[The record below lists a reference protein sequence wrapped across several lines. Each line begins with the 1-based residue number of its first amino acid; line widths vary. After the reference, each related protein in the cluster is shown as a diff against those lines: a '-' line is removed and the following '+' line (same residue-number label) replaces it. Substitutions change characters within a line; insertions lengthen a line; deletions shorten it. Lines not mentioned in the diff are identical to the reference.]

1 MRKSLLLLGFL
12 GFLSGCSEVNLNY
25 QGPNRL
31 QQIGLASTTL
41 NAGGTPSALANLWL
55 DAQLDFDPAQMAGL
69 TLHVV
74 LSNSRGPI
82 KTLSIPAETFFSE
95 NALFW
100 GELPPG
106 EASLRVEL
114 QNASGQVL
122 GVLEHALVLAPES
135 QDAVHFRLSE
145 NEQNEGVLSLAIAE
159 DSTEPVSFVFAPHV
173 PGNTVSGPSTLPTN
187 PTGTQVPQVQGSN
200 TTSPELKLR
209 LVEAGQ
215 TTLQFVWEP
224 PPGVEVAHYQLLLDG
239 EVVATQHP
247 TTNYRATGLSTNTE
261 YTFAVV
267 PVLAD
272 GTLLP
277 EVPLVATTGT
287 GSSGGGGGGGG
298 GGGSSS
304 PNLPPVIDHLTPS
317 RSTAPT
323 GYPVGLSTQAS
334 DELNLPDSA
343 YTWSCEACGDASF
356 QTATGTAETTT
367 GKNVVWNAPTT
378 PGTYVLTLSVSDGV
392 NPAVTQTQSIVV
404 EQRLGSVIVEGV
416 YE

>member
-25 QGPNRL
+25 QVPGRL

-55 DAQLDFDPAQMAGL
+55 DAQLEIEPAQMAGL
-69 TLHVV
+69 TLYVV
-74 LSNSRGPI
+74 LSNPSGPI

-95 NALFW
+95 NTLFW

-106 EASLRVEL
+106 EANLRVEL
-114 QNASGQVL
+114 HNASGQTL
-122 GVLEHALVLAPES
+122 GFLEHALMLSPES
-135 QDAVHFRLSE
+135 QDAVHFRFSK
-145 NEQNEGVLSLAIAE
+145 NAQNEGLLSLATAE
-159 DSTEPVSFVFAPHV
+159 NSTEPLAFAFASNV
-173 PGNTVSGPSTLPTN
+173 PGNTVPGSSTQPTN
-187 PTGTQVPQVQGSN
+187 STGSQVPPVQGSN

-261 YTFAVV
+261 YTFTVV

-272 GTLLP
+272 GSRLP
-277 EVPLVATTGT
+277 EVPLAATTGT

-298 GGGSSS
+298 GSST

-356 QTATGTAETTT
+356 QTPTTGTAGTTT
-367 GKNVVWNAPTT
+367 GKNAVWNAPTT

-392 NPAVTQTQSIVV
+392 NPAVTRTQSIVV